1 MPNNDSS
8 YNENDQRKDAKKI
21 FKCSGCGT
29 SMSKYDEKC
38 SNCERSNPDYIYR

>member
-8 YNENDQRKDAKKI
+8 YIKNDQKGNAEKK

-29 SMSKYDEKC
+29 PMSKYDEKC
-38 SNCERSNPDYIYR
+38 PNCERFNPDYIYR